1 MSKLLSQ
8 NSGIEKAEWFT
19 FSVEKIMPSLSSVKR
34 TMGVPKGAR
43 SETDQVS
50 ENWADVCKI
59 YKMLVQPE
67 GAILHINDINQ
78 MADKLFEGSESSKLY
93 ERFLS
98 AVETYLFLATIGIS
112 VEEKAASMMSH
123 GEYLKGGIL
132 DAIASNAVEV
142 VVDHLQEEVSNKVGD
157 SCVRFS
163 PGYGGWKLE
172 IQPFFL
178 EKLEGINRGISVNE
192 SFMFTPHKTVSGV
205 ILQGTSLLNSPCD
218 VCDTGCCRR

>member
-1 MSKLLSQ
+1 MSEL
-8 NSGIEKAEWFT
+8 EWFT
-19 FSVEKIMPSLSSVKR
+19 FTPEQIMPSLSSVKR
-34 TMGVPKGAR
+34 TMGVPKEAR
-43 SETDQVS
+43 SEKDQVS
-50 ENWADVCKI
+50 ENWDDVCEM

-78 MADKLFEGSESSKLY
+78 MAKKLFAGSESSKLY
-93 ERFLS
+93 KRLLS
-98 AVETYLFLATIGIS
+98 AGDAYLFLATIGIS
-112 VEEKAASMMSH
+112 VEEKAASMMSN

-142 VVDHLQEEVSNKVGD
+142 VVDQLQEDVTKRVGN

-163 PGYGGWKLE
+163 PGYGGWGLE

-178 EKLEGINRGISVNE
+178 TKLEGSKRGISVNE

-205 ILQGTSLLNSPCD
+205 IVPGTSLLSSPCD
-218 VCDTGCCRR
+218 VCDTGCCRA